1 MGDKINILYVDDEVN
16 NLISFKA
23 TFRLKFKIFT
33 AESGKEAIKIL
44 DENDIHIIITDQRMP
59 EMTGVE
65 FLVSILEKHPDP
77 MRILL
82 TGYADLN
89 AVIDAVNKGKIYHY
103 LSKPWNEE
111 ELESTIL
118 KAFEIYKQHKEDKDT
133 TDKLIVTN
141 DQLEF
146 LLRQKLLS

>member
-59 EMTGVE
+59 EM
-65 FLVSILEKHPDP
+65 
-77 MRILL
+77 
-82 TGYADLN
+82 
-89 AVIDAVNKGKIYHY
+89 
-103 LSKPWNEE
+103 
-111 ELESTIL
+111 
-118 KAFEIYKQHKEDKDT
+118 
-133 TDKLIVTN
+133 
-141 DQLEF
+141 
-146 LLRQKLLS
+146 

>member
-1 MGDKINILYVDDEVN
+1 MDSKINILYVDDEIN
-16 NLISFKA
+16 NLVSFKA
-23 TFRLKFKIFT
+23 TFRIKYNVFT
-33 AESGKEAIKIL
+33 AISGKEAIEIL
-44 DENDIHIIITDQRMP
+44 NNNDIQIIVTDQRMP

-65 FLVSILEKHPDP
+65 FLESILEEHPEP
-77 MRILL
+77 IRILL

-103 LSKPWNEE
+103 LSKPWNEK
-111 ELESTIL
+111 ELDKTIQDGYDIYL
-118 KAFEIYKQHKEDKDT
+118 KRKDEKDT
-133 TDKLIVTN
+133 TEKLSVSN